1 MIKKVRDL
9 LSKNLWEIVKF
20 EIVFKIITLL
30 IASPLFLNIFKL
42 TMKVTGFNYLT
53 IENIGSFILNPLT
66 IVLLFILI
74 LLVGFYAVFDIGT
87 IIVLLDA
94 SNQNKKIGYTDAMY
108 ISLQKSIRVFKF
120 KNFGLLLFML
130 FIIPF
135 LNLGISSSILSTIK
149 IPEFIMDFIVNNSLL
164 NTLYFGLVIVLFII
178 FLKWFYSLHYY
189 FLEDKSFKEAVKESK
204 SLSKKHHFKDMVSML
219 FVQLLVL
226 ILYFGFII
234 LGLVLI
240 VLFNNVFSHLEIVQ
254 SILISVIVG
263 FILLSLILFAIIGT
277 SFSYACISV
286 LFYSH
291 KEQKKEKITHINIKE
306 AGKKVTK
313 SKWKIIKYIC
323 ILLAFIGLITFNY
336 GVIKGNYNLNIEYV
350 KNMKI
355 TAHRGASIDYP
366 ENTMI
371 AFIEAKKLG
380 ADWIELDVQQT
391 KDQQIIVSHDTNFK
405 RVTGVDMNSFEATYE
420 EIKELDAGSFKDKKF
435 KGEKIPLLEDV
446 IKWAKENNVKLNIEL
461 KPTGHETE
469 FESQVIEIIKRNNF
483 ENDCVITSQVYSVL
497 ENAKKVD
504 KNIKTVYVMSIAIG
518 DILSLDKADSFSLE
532 ASNINNDMVS
542 KIHREEKEVY
552 GWTVNTEE
560 GINKMIN
567 LNVDN
572 IITDNILLGKK
583 LVAKSKS
590 SDLITEIIKLIQSL
604 FG

>member
-1 MIKKVRDL
+1 MIKKVKDL

-94 SNQNKKIGYTDAMY
+94 SNQNKKIGYKDAMY

-189 FLEDKSFKEAVKESK
+189 FLEDKSFKDAVKESK
-204 SLSKKHHFKDMVSML
+204 NLSKNHHFKDMVSML

-323 ILLAFIGLITFNY
+323 ILLAFIGLTTFNY

-405 RVTGVDMNSFEATYE
+405 RVTGVDMNAFEATYE

-469 FESQVIEIIKRNNF
+469 FESQVIEIIKKNNF